1 MLTLRA
7 SSADG
12 TRLIAMAGDLDMEGA
27 TALEE
32 AALPGAATGPGT
44 GIETELVLDFS
55 QVDFVDSTGMYS
67 LVRIH
72 RAWHERGGRVTMINL
87 SDEIS
92 EVFELVGLTGG
103 DFS

>member
-1 MLTLRA
+1 MLTLHV
-7 SSADG
+7 SSSDC
-12 TRLIAMAGDLDMEGA
+12 TRLVVLAGELDMEGVA
-27 TALEE
+27 ALEE
-32 AALPGAATGPGT
+32 AALPCAGMGPGT
-44 GIETELVLDFS
+44 GTETELVLDFS

-87 SDEIS
+87 SEEIL